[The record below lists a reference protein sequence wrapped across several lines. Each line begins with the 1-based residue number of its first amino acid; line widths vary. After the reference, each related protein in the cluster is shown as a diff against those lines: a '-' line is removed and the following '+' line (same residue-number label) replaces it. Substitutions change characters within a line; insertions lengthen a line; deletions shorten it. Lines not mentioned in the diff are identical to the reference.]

1 MTGEHM
7 HDDAV
12 LTVDEVTHL
21 LNVHA
26 DTVRWWTDSSTLQCC
41 RIEPRGDLALR
52 VGSGNESGHR
62 FTLPVARVGGI
73 TRGQENP
80 GD

>member
-7 HDDAV
+7 RNSV
-12 LTVDEVTHL
+12 LTVGEVAHL

-26 DTVRWWTDSSTLQCC
+26 DTVRWWTDLSTLQCY
-41 RIEPRGDLALR
+41 RIEPTGHLVLR

-62 FTLPVARVGGI
+62 FTLPLARVGGI

>member
-1 MTGEHM
+1 MTDEHM
-7 HDDAV
+7 QSSV
-12 LTVDEVTHL
+12 LTVDEVAHL

-26 DTVRWWTDSSTLQCC
+26 DTVRWWTDLSTLQCYC
-41 RIEPRGDLALR
+41 IEPTGHLALR
-52 VGSGNESGHR
+52 VGSGNKSGHR

>member
-7 HDDAV
+7 HSFV
-12 LTVDEVTHL
+12 LTAEEVAHI
-21 LNVHA
+21 LNVRA
-26 DTVRWWTDSSTLQCC
+26 DTVRWWTDLSTLQCY
-41 RIEPRGDLALR
+41 RIEPTGHLALR
-52 VGSGNESGHR
+52 VGGVSESGHR
-62 FTLPVARVGGI
+62 FTLPLARVGGI